1 MKNEIKY
8 IPNDGLPC
16 LKIGPWALEKYQI
29 LKYYCEIFSTGM
41 KNRWDKLIYI
51 DLFSGPGFAEVK
63 DKQKLVES
71 SPMIALKV
79 RAPFSKYFFCDTREN
94 LCVLKKRVDKLG
106 MNDKV
111 KYFPGDCNK
120 SVDEV
125 IKEILSEKGKRVLSF
140 CFVDPFNLN
149 IKFNTIKKLANNGNI
164 DFLILLAL
172 PMDAKR
178 NMSHYIKSGNNKLDE
193 FLDNPNWRVEWLQA
207 KKKGEPLM
215 LFLSEQ
221 YAVNMANL
229 GYIKLPINKMVP
241 IRSYEKNLPLYYLAF
256 FSRNE
261 KGYIFWKQ
269 VLQYSRKQ
277 PELPFEIDWSIK

>member
-1 MKNEIKY
+1 MSEKKIQKTVFNTTNKGAFLRKMAAAFCIT
-8 IPNDGLPC
+8 GL
-16 LKIGPWALEKYQI
+16 LLLIGIQV
-29 LKYYCEIFSTGM
+29 
-41 KNRWDKLIYI
+41 
-51 DLFSGPGFAEVK
+51 FAESPTK
-63 DKQKLVES
+63 GKQKIAAKQTVVE
-71 SPMIALKV
+71 PQNF
-79 RAPFSKYFFCDTREN
+79 PTREKP
-94 LCVLKKRVDKLG
+94 LIID
-106 MNDKV
+106 
-111 KYFPGDCNK
+111 
-120 SVDEV
+120 
-125 IKEILSEKGKRVLSF
+125 EKGKRVLSF